1 MCADPSCWQET
12 ARDPK
17 GHFALQTPDLQPC
30 SHAADNR
37 GTLIKRFFRLASFN
51 TNCIP
56 GNCILST
63 MTIPLDQLN
72 LDKTGSGA
80 GVLSALATMAG
91 GSTSHLFLGVRK
103 LSRKSLEVNLSSVQ
117 MVSLFWGVPQ
127 KEISKV
133 RAFNL
138 RKKNRDKKEVSSG
151 SYLSLLP

>member
-1 MCADPSCWQET
+1 
-12 ARDPK
+12 
-17 GHFALQTPDLQPC
+17 
-30 SHAADNR
+30 
-37 GTLIKRFFRLASFN
+37 
-51 TNCIP
+51 
-56 GNCILST
+56 

-103 LSRKSLEVNLSSVQ
+103 LSRKSSEVNLSSVQ

-138 RKKNRDKKEVSSG
+138 SKKNGDKMEVSSG
-151 SYLSLLP
+151 SYLSLLPQHQDKHLPEQDIAFPVSNVCPVTASSDLALTELDHIVLVGYPGLEGSWERC

>member
-12 ARDPK
+12 AHDPK

-37 GTLIKRFFRLASFN
+37 GTLIKSFFSDLRGSKQLYTWQLHPLHYDHSSRPAQPRQGWKRSWCPQRARHDGWRLDFAPVPRS
-51 TNCIP
+51 
-56 GNCILST
+56 
-63 MTIPLDQLN
+63 Q
-72 LDKTGSGA
+72 K
-80 GVLSALATMAG
+80 AL
-91 GSTSHLFLGVRK
+91 K
-103 LSRKSLEVNLSSVQ
+103 KSLEVNLSSVQ

-138 RKKNRDKKEVSSG
+138 SKKNRDKKEVSSG